1 MSDRGFVSSF
11 RVSRFRVSTFRAA
24 VASSALKA
32 ASLAVAALAVALLLS
47 APTFA
52 DGGADVYKMRCS
64 ACHGA
69 NGAGQTMLGK
79 NLKLRPLAAHDV
91 QNQSDAQLAAIIS
104 QGKNRMPSYS
114 RKLSKD
120 QIAAVVKYIRA
131 LKD

>member
-1 MSDRGFVSSF
+1 V
-11 RVSRFRVSTFRAA
+11 
-24 VASSALKA
+24 
-32 ASLAVAALAVALLLS
+32 LAVAPLAVALLLS

-52 DGGADVYKMRCS
+52 DSGADVYKMRCS

-69 NGAGQTMLGK
+69 NGGGQTMLGK
-79 NLKLRPLAAHDV
+79 NMRLRPLAAPEV

>member
-1 MSDRGFVSSF
+1 V
-11 RVSRFRVSTFRAA
+11 
-24 VASSALKA
+24 
-32 ASLAVAALAVALLLS
+32 LAVAPLAVALLLS

-52 DGGADVYKMRCS
+52 DSGADVYKMRCS

-79 NLKLRPLAAHDV
+79 NMRLRPLAAPEV